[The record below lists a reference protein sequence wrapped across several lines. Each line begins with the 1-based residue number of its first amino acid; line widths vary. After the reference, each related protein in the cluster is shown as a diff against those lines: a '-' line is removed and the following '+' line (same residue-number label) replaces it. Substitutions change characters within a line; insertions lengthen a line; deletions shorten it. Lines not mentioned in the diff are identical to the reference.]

1 MSKFKNFKQRRNFLI
16 FSIFINSAGNA
27 LAISSNLGS
36 AVWMASGVNLSK
48 WVHIPLGTTLLIYGI
63 VITIMNQVLIG
74 HFSRWRFFSNL
85 LFVLPFSYFVEW
97 FTYLWDWVGVPDASL
112 PIRIILDLIG
122 LATVAAAVSI
132 YQRANILM
140 HPNDDL
146 SYILRFKYLK
156 GSAVWGQWLSY
167 SPPVIIMVIS
177 YLATG
182 HLSAVGFGTFWAL
195 ATQGGFMQWSDA
207 HVFKRLKHHVNFG

>member
-1 MSKFKNFKQRRNFLI
+1 
-16 FSIFINSAGNA
+16 
-27 LAISSNLGS
+27 
-36 AVWMASGVNLSK
+36 MASGVNLSQ

-63 VITIMNQVLIG
+63 VITIMNQILIG
-74 HFSRWRFFSNL
+74 HFSRWRFFLQSPLRVAIQL
-85 LFVLPFSYFVEW
+85 LRRMVHLS
-97 FTYLWDWVGVPDASL
+97 LGLGRVPDASL

-156 GSAVWGQWLSY
+156 GSAIWGQWLSY